1 MEIDRFTIIQTWNT
15 KKFHKNVESL
25 RTKMMKQ
32 NPEFKFILFDNQEL
46 NNSVEEY
53 FDKDVVKSY
62 FKLKHYTPRADF
74 WRYLMVHKFGC
85 VYLDMDSL
93 ILKNISSFINSD
105 KTYLTME
112 PNKIDFIT
120 WVLIFKKNDDILST
134 AGEMIIDNIQNKRF
148 MNDVMNLSG
157 PSLLSRAI
165 RTVIKLEPFPSEI
178 DNHNPKIKE
187 LFDEKECLYLDN
199 FEHDKYFSFTHEYNH
214 LLRKRRKSF
223 LKFYKD
229 DQEHWQN
236 FQRNNE
242 LY

>member
-1 MEIDRFTIIQTWNT
+1 
-15 KKFHKNVESL
+15 
-25 RTKMMKQ
+25 
-32 NPEFKFILFDNQEL
+32 
-46 NNSVEEY
+46 
-53 FDKDVVKSY
+53 
-62 FKLKHYTPRADF
+62 
-74 WRYLMVHKFGC
+74 MVHKFGC